1 MGLEL
6 DFGAKG
12 YIIHDR
18 RSVSGNDMVRKAAT
32 DLTDE
37 ILAGIKS
44 LDISHTVMMTILF
57 IMDEGAHLVLLTRS
71 FDTDPVENRLDSVLK
86 RVTHDPVTGSLHT
99 YVIPILERGQQSM
112 VDNEQPTS

>member
-1 MGLEL
+1 MGLQL
-6 DFGAKG
+6 DFDVKG

-18 RSVSGNDMVRKAAT
+18 RSVPGNDMVRKAAT
-32 DLTDE
+32 DLADE

-44 LDISHTVMMTILF
+44 LNISHTVMMTILF

-71 FDTDPVENRLDSVLK
+71 FDTDPVEKRLDSVLK
-86 RVTHDPVTGSLHT
+86 RVTHDSVTGSLHT

-112 VDNEQPTS
+112 VDNEQPTA

>member
-6 DFGAKG
+6 DFEAKG

-18 RSVSGNDMVRKAAT
+18 RSVPGTDMIRKAAT
-32 DLTDE
+32 DLVDE
-37 ILAGIKS
+37 ILTGIRS
-44 LDISHTVMMTILF
+44 LDLSHTIMMTILF

-71 FDTDPVENRLDSVLK
+71 FDTDPVERRLDSVLK

-99 YVIPILERGQQSM
+99 YVIPILEREHQSM
-112 VDNEQPTS
+112 VDDEQSTS